1 MEDTEDKLTQIK
13 MTFIKIIELKME
25 NEKKIHVLDTKIV
38 KLKSM
43 YNEFIKNNKET
54 LCVFGLDSLYFQGK
68 VIDIEYDDV
77 KRLFAAIINRMYCEF
92 FKLYKIIVDY
102 IKSNIK
108 DKKLLELV
116 NIHNQFPVYKDLEP
130 FKIYDFD
137 VVQSIHDVIV
147 ELLYALHNYFTIK
160 ERELEKYKLKNKI
173 GFNIDNFVNTV
184 YFNNIMLRE
193 KITLFINY
201 LEFFHRLN
209 IKYLSRYYHKLDM
222 MVNQINSDIRFEEKN
237 DENATY
243 EIIDVREIKENQV
256 IQNDKSNSNNTT
268 HLEKF
273 FETPHDNKNEIP
285 SDLISELSVETIITE
300 TPSKSNSNNLKK
312 KKYKARKKN
321 KQHEEE
327 QKKLQQQ
334 MTTQVNINEYN
345 SEFVVSGE
353 DKNIQVAIE
362 EPPLV
367 VVEEKT
373 VAVVEEPPVV
383 VVEEPPVVVVEE
395 PPVVVV
401 EEPPVVVVEETLV
414 VVEELPV
421 VVVEETPVSE

>member
-13 MTFIKIIELKME
+13 TTFIKIIEWKME
-25 NEKKIHVLDTKIV
+25 NEKKIHILDTKIV

-137 VVQSIHDVIV
+137 VVQNIHDVIV

-160 ERELEKYKLKNKI
+160 ERELEKHKVKNKI

-237 DENATY
+237 DENTIY
-243 EIIDVREIKENQV
+243 EIIDVREMKENPV

-321 KQHEEE
+321 KQ
-327 QKKLQQQ
+327 QQIN
-334 MTTQVNINEYN
+334 TTVNSSDYN

-353 DKNIQVAIE
+353 DKNIQVVIE
-362 EPPLV
+362 ELPV
-367 VVEEKT
+367 VVEET
-373 VAVVEEPPVV
+373 PVVVVEETPVVVVEEAYVV
-383 VVEEPPVVVVEE
+383 VVEEPPVVVLEK
-395 PPVVVV
+395 PQVVVV
-401 EEPPVVVVEETLV
+401 EEPPVVV
-414 VVEELPV
+414 
-421 VVVEETPVSE
+421 EETPVSE

>member
-13 MTFIKIIELKME
+13 TTFIKIIELKME
-25 NEKKIHVLDTKIV
+25 NEKKINVLDTKIV
-38 KLKSM
+38 KLKGM
-43 YNEFIKNNKET
+43 YNEFIKSNKET

-68 VIDIEYDDV
+68 IIDIEYDDV
-77 KRLFAAIINRMYCEF
+77 KRLFLAIINRMYCEF

-137 VVQSIHDVIV
+137 VVQSIHDVNV

-160 ERELEKYKLKNKI
+160 ERELDKYKAKNKI

-193 KITLFINY
+193 KISLFINY
-201 LEFFHRLN
+201 LDFFHRLN

-222 MVNQINSDIRFEEKN
+222 MVNQINTDIRFEEKN
-237 DENATY
+237 DENSTY
-243 EIIDVREIKENQV
+243 EIIDVREMKENRV
-256 IQNDKSNSNNTT
+256 IQNPNATT

-273 FETPHDNKNEIP
+273 FEHPHDNKNETP

-300 TPSKSNSNNLKK
+300 TPSQTNSKNLKK
-312 KKYKARKKN
+312 KKYKARRKMREQEEALKN
-321 KQHEEE
+321 AG
-327 QKKLQQQ
+327 QQIIH
-334 MTTQVNINEYN
+334 VDSKAEYN
-345 SEFVVSGE
+345 SEFVISGE
-353 DKNIQVAIE
+353 DKNIQ
-362 EPPLV
+362 
-367 VVEEKT
+367 
-373 VAVVEEPPVV
+373 
-383 VVEEPPVVVVEE
+383 
-395 PPVVVV
+395 
-401 EEPPVVVVEETLV
+401 V

-421 VVVEETPVSE
+421 VVEEASIINDV

>member
-1 MEDTEDKLTQIK
+1 MEDTEDKLNQIK
-13 MTFIKIIELKME
+13 TTFIKIIELKME
-25 NEKKIHVLDTKIV
+25 NEKKINLLDTKIV

-43 YNEFIKNNKET
+43 YNEFIKNNQET

-68 VIDIEYDDV
+68 IIDIEYDDV
-77 KRLFAAIINRMYCEF
+77 KRLFSAIINRVYCEF

-130 FKIYDFD
+130 FKKYDFD

-160 ERELEKYKLKNKI
+160 ERELEKYKVKNKI

-193 KITLFINY
+193 KITLFISY
-201 LEFFHRLN
+201 LDFFHRLN

-222 MVNQINSDIRFEEKN
+222 MLNQINSDIHFEEKN
-237 DENATY
+237 DENASY

-256 IQNDKSNSNNTT
+256 IIQNNKSNSNTST

-273 FETPHDNKNEIP
+273 FETPHDDKNEIP
-285 SDLISELSVETIITE
+285 SDLISELSVETITTE
-300 TPSKSNSNNLKK
+300 TPSQSNSNNMKK
-312 KKYKARKKN
+312 KKYKARRKKREQEMMMN
-321 KQHEEE
+321 SQNNHENNPE
-327 QKKLQQQ
+327 
-334 MTTQVNINEYN
+334 I
-345 SEFVVSGE
+345 VVTGE
-353 DKNIQVAIE
+353 DKNIQVEID
-362 EPPLV
+362 
-367 VVEEKT
+367 
-373 VAVVEEPPVV
+373 EPPVV
-383 VVEEPPVVVVEE
+383 VVTEEAEKNVTVEE
-395 PPVVVV
+395 PPV
-401 EEPPVVVVEETLV
+401 
-414 VVEELPV
+414 
-421 VVVEETPVSE
+421 SE

>member
-1 MEDTEDKLTQIK
+1 MEDTEDKLNQIK
-13 MTFIKIIELKME
+13 TTFIKIIEWKME
-25 NEKKIHVLDTKIV
+25 NEKKISILETKIV
-38 KLKSM
+38 KLKGM

-68 VIDIEYDDV
+68 IIDIEYDDV
-77 KRLFAAIINRMYCEF
+77 KRLFSAIINRMYCEF
-92 FKLYKIIVDY
+92 FKLYKIVVDY
-102 IKSNIK
+102 IKTNIK

-160 ERELEKYKLKNKI
+160 ERELEKHKVKNKI

-222 MVNQINSDIRFEEKN
+222 MLNQINSDIHFEEKN

-243 EIIDVREIKENQV
+243 EMIDVREMKENRV
-256 IQNDKSNSNNTT
+256 NSKNTRD
-268 HLEKF
+268 LEKF
-273 FETPHDNKNEIP
+273 FEIPHENNIP
-285 SDLISELSVETIITE
+285 SDLISELSVETIVTE

-321 KQHEEE
+321 KQ
-327 QKKLQQQ
+327 Q
-334 MTTQVNINEYN
+334 MTTPLDNSNYN

-353 DKNIQVAIE
+353 DKNIQLAIDESLVAVME
-362 EPPLV
+362 ESLVAVMEESHVV
-367 VVEEKT
+367 VVEELH
-373 VAVVEEPPVV
+373 VAVVEELHVA
-383 VVEEPPVVVVEE
+383 VVEESQVTNIGEK
-395 PPVVVV
+395 
-401 EEPPVVVVEETLV
+401 
-414 VVEELPV
+414 
-421 VVVEETPVSE
+421 

>member
-13 MTFIKIIELKME
+13 TTFIKIIEWKME
-25 NEKKIHVLDTKIV
+25 NEKKISLLDTKIV
-38 KLKSM
+38 KLKGM

-68 VIDIEYDDV
+68 IIDIEYDDV
-77 KRLFAAIINRMYCEF
+77 KRLFSAIINRMYCEF
-92 FKLYKIIVDY
+92 FKLYKIVVDY
-102 IKSNIK
+102 IKTNIK

-160 ERELEKYKLKNKI
+160 ERELDKYKAKNKI

-193 KITLFINY
+193 KISLFINY
-201 LEFFHRLN
+201 LDFFHRLN

-243 EIIDVREIKENQV
+243 EIIDVREMKETQVNQ
-256 IQNDKSNSNNTT
+256 NPNATT

-273 FETPHDNKNEIP
+273 FETPHENNIP
-285 SDLISELSVETIITE
+285 SDLISELSVETIVTE
-300 TPSKSNSNNLKK
+300 SPSKSNSNNLKK
-312 KKYKARKKN
+312 KKYRARKKN
-321 KQHEEE
+321 KQ
-327 QKKLQQQ
+327 Q
-334 MTTQVNINEYN
+334 MTNTENSSDYN
-345 SEFVVSGE
+345 SEFVVSGD
-353 DKNIQVAIE
+353 DKNIQVVIE
-362 EPPLV
+362 ETPFV
-367 VVEEKT
+367 VIEES
-373 VAVVEEPPVV
+373 PVV
-383 VVEEPPVVVVEE
+383 VIEESPVVIVDETPAIADETPVVVIDENKIIE
-395 PPVVVV
+395 
-401 EEPPVVVVEETLV
+401 
-414 VVEELPV
+414 
-421 VVVEETPVSE
+421 

>member
-13 MTFIKIIELKME
+13 TTFIKIIELKME
-25 NEKKIHVLDTKIV
+25 NEKKIHILDTKIV

-68 VIDIEYDDV
+68 IIDIEYDDV
-77 KRLFAAIINRMYCEF
+77 KRLFSAIINRMYCEF

-312 KKYKARKKN
+312 KKYRARKKN
-321 KQHEEE
+321 KQ
-327 QKKLQQQ
+327 QQIN
-334 MTTQVNINEYN
+334 TTVNSSDYN

-353 DKNIQVAIE
+353 DKNIQVVIE
-362 EPPLV
+362 ELP
-367 VVEEKT
+367 
-373 VAVVEEPPVV
+373 
-383 VVEEPPVVVVEE
+383 
-395 PPVVVV
+395 
-401 EEPPVVVVEETLV
+401 VVVEET
-414 VVEELPV
+414 PV

>member
-13 MTFIKIIELKME
+13 TTFIKIIEWKME
-25 NEKKIHVLDTKIV
+25 NEKKISLLDTKIV
-38 KLKSM
+38 KLKGM
-43 YNEFIKNNKET
+43 YNEFIKSNKET

-68 VIDIEYDDV
+68 IIDIEYDDV
-77 KRLFAAIINRMYCEF
+77 KRLFSAIINRMYCEF
-92 FKLYKIIVDY
+92 FKLYKIVVDY
-102 IKSNIK
+102 IKTNIK

-160 ERELEKYKLKNKI
+160 ERELDKYKAKNKI

-201 LEFFHRLN
+201 LDFFHRLN

-237 DENATY
+237 DENGTY
-243 EIIDVREIKENQV
+243 EIIDVREIKENDV
-256 IQNDKSNSNNTT
+256 IQNDKINSNTSI

-285 SDLISELSVETIITE
+285 SDLISELSVETITTE
-300 TPSKSNSNNLKK
+300 TPSQSNSHNMNNLKK
-312 KKYKARKKN
+312 KKYRARRKKREQEMIMN
-321 KQHEEE
+321 SQNNHENNPE
-327 QKKLQQQ
+327 
-334 MTTQVNINEYN
+334 I
-345 SEFVVSGE
+345 VVTGE
-353 DKNIQVAIE
+353 DKNIQVVIE
-362 EPPLV
+362 ESP
-367 VVEEKT
+367 
-373 VAVVEEPPVV
+373 VAVVEDVPVVIVVVDDTPVIVEEAPVVIVEEAPVV
-383 VVEEPPVVVVEE
+383 VIDENKTIE
-395 PPVVVV
+395 
-401 EEPPVVVVEETLV
+401 
-414 VVEELPV
+414 
-421 VVVEETPVSE
+421 

>member
-13 MTFIKIIELKME
+13 TTFIKIIELKME
-25 NEKKIHVLDTKIV
+25 NEKKIHVLDTKIL
-38 KLKSM
+38 KLKGM

-68 VIDIEYDDV
+68 IIDIEYDDV
-77 KRLFAAIINRMYCEF
+77 KRLFTAIINRMYCEF
-92 FKLYKIIVDY
+92 FKLYKIVVDY
-102 IKSNIK
+102 IKSNIN

-116 NIHNQFPVYKDLEP
+116 NIHNQFPVYRDLEP

-160 ERELEKYKLKNKI
+160 ERELEKYKAKNKI

-193 KITLFINY
+193 KISLFISY
-201 LEFFHRLN
+201 LDFFHRLN

-243 EIIDVREIKENQV
+243 EMIDMREIKETQV
-256 IQNDKSNSNNTT
+256 IQNPNSNATI

-273 FETPHDNKNEIP
+273 FETPHENKTEIP

-300 TPSKSNSNNLKK
+300 TPSQSNSQNLNNLKK
-312 KKYKARKKN
+312 KKYKARR
-321 KQHEEE
+321 KQ
-327 QKKLQQQ
+327 KLQEEALKNAQQ
-334 MTTQVNINEYN
+334 QITNPVNSCEYN

-353 DKNIQVAIE
+353 DKNIQVASHE
-362 EPPLV
+362 LQA
-367 VVEEKT
+367 
-373 VAVVEEPPVV
+373 VAVSVLEENTTNV
-383 VVEEPPVVVVEE
+383 
-395 PPVVVV
+395 
-401 EEPPVVVVEETLV
+401 
-414 VVEELPV
+414 
-421 VVVEETPVSE
+421 

>member
-13 MTFIKIIELKME
+13 TTFIKIIEWKME
-25 NEKKIHVLDTKIV
+25 NEKKISLLDTKIV
-38 KLKSM
+38 KLKGM

-68 VIDIEYDDV
+68 IIDIEYDDV
-77 KRLFAAIINRMYCEF
+77 KRLFSAIINRMYCEF
-92 FKLYKIIVDY
+92 FKLYKIVVDY
-102 IKSNIK
+102 IKTNIK

-160 ERELEKYKLKNKI
+160 DRELEKYKAKNKI

-193 KITLFINY
+193 KISLFINY

-222 MVNQINSDIRFEEKN
+222 MVNQINTDIRFEEKN

-243 EIIDVREIKENQV
+243 EIIDVREMKENRV
-256 IQNDKSNSNNTT
+256 IQNPNATT

-273 FETPHDNKNEIP
+273 FEHPHDNKSEIP
-285 SDLISELSVETIITE
+285 CDLISELSVETIVTE

-312 KKYKARKKN
+312 KKYRARKKN
-321 KQHEEE
+321 KQ
-327 QKKLQQQ
+327 Q
-334 MTTQVNINEYN
+334 MTNTANSSDYN
-345 SEFVVSGE
+345 SEFVVSEE
-353 DKNIQVAIE
+353 DKNIQLVIE
-362 EPPLV
+362 EAP
-367 VVEEKT
+367 
-373 VAVVEEPPVV
+373 VAVVEEAPVV
-383 VVEEPPVVVVEE
+383 VVEESPVVVVEDAH
-395 PPVVVV
+395 VVVIDENTNNV
-401 EEPPVVVVEETLV
+401 
-414 VVEELPV
+414 
-421 VVVEETPVSE
+421 

>member
-13 MTFIKIIELKME
+13 TTFIKIIELKME
-25 NEKKIHVLDTKIV
+25 NEKKIHVLDTKIL
-38 KLKSM
+38 KLKGM

-68 VIDIEYDDV
+68 IIDIEYDDV

-92 FKLYKIIVDY
+92 FKLYKIVVDY
-102 IKSNIK
+102 IKSNIN

-116 NIHNQFPVYKDLEP
+116 NIHNQFPVYRDLEP

-160 ERELEKYKLKNKI
+160 ERELEKYKAKNKI

-193 KITLFINY
+193 KISLFISY
-201 LEFFHRLN
+201 LDFFHRLN

-243 EIIDVREIKENQV
+243 EMIDMREIKETQV
-256 IQNDKSNSNNTT
+256 IQNPNSNATI
-268 HLEKF
+268 HLEQF
-273 FETPHDNKNEIP
+273 FETPHENKIEIP

-300 TPSKSNSNNLKK
+300 TPSQSNSQNLNNLKK
-312 KKYKARKKN
+312 KKYKARR
-321 KQHEEE
+321 KQ
-327 QKKLQQQ
+327 KLQEEALKNAQQ
-334 MTTQVNINEYN
+334 QITNPVNSCEYN

-353 DKNIQVAIE
+353 NKNIQVASHE
-362 EPPLV
+362 LQA
-367 VVEEKT
+367 
-373 VAVVEEPPVV
+373 VAVSVLEENTTNV
-383 VVEEPPVVVVEE
+383 
-395 PPVVVV
+395 
-401 EEPPVVVVEETLV
+401 
-414 VVEELPV
+414 
-421 VVVEETPVSE
+421 

>member
-13 MTFIKIIELKME
+13 NTFIKIIEWKME
-25 NEKKIHVLDTKIV
+25 NEKKISLLDTKIV
-38 KLKSM
+38 KLKGM
-43 YNEFIKNNKET
+43 YNEFIKSNKET

-68 VIDIEYDDV
+68 IIDIEYDDV
-77 KRLFAAIINRMYCEF
+77 KRLFSAIINRMYCEF
-92 FKLYKIIVDY
+92 FKLYKIVVDY
-102 IKSNIK
+102 IKTNIK

-130 FKIYDFD
+130 FKIYDFY

-160 ERELEKYKLKNKI
+160 ERELEKYKIKNKI

-237 DENATY
+237 DENASY
-243 EIIDVREIKENQV
+243 EIIDVREMKENQV
-256 IQNDKSNSNNTT
+256 IQNPNATT

-273 FETPHDNKNEIP
+273 FETPHDNNIP
-285 SDLISELSVETIITE
+285 SDLISELSVETIVTE

-312 KKYKARKKN
+312 KKYRARKKN
-321 KQHEEE
+321 KQ
-327 QKKLQQQ
+327 Q
-334 MTTQVNINEYN
+334 MTKTANSSDYN
-345 SEFVVSGE
+345 SEFVVSGD
-353 DKNIQVAIE
+353 DKNIQLVIEETPVAIVE
-362 EPPLV
+362 EAPVV
-367 VVEEKT
+367 VVEESPVVVLEEAPVVVVEESP
-373 VAVVEEPPVV
+373 VAVPEEAPVVVPEEAPVAVPEEPPVV
-383 VVEEPPVVVVEE
+383 VVEEAPVILEE
-395 PPVVVV
+395 NTNNV
-401 EEPPVVVVEETLV
+401 
-414 VVEELPV
+414 
-421 VVVEETPVSE
+421 

>member
-13 MTFIKIIELKME
+13 TTFIKIIEWKME
-25 NEKKIHVLDTKIV
+25 NEKKIHILDTKIV

-137 VVQSIHDVIV
+137 VVQNIHDVIV

-160 ERELEKYKLKNKI
+160 ERELEKHKVKNKI

-209 IKYLSRYYHKLDM
+209 IKYLSRYYNKLDM

-237 DENATY
+237 DENTIY
-243 EIIDVREIKENQV
+243 EIIDVREMKENPV

-321 KQHEEE
+321 KQ
-327 QKKLQQQ
+327 QQIN
-334 MTTQVNINEYN
+334 TTVNSSDYN

-353 DKNIQVAIE
+353 DKNIQVVIE
-362 EPPLV
+362 ELPV
-367 VVEEKT
+367 VVEET
-373 VAVVEEPPVV
+373 PVVVVEETPVVVVEEAYVV
-383 VVEEPPVVVVEE
+383 VVEEPPVVVLEK
-395 PPVVVV
+395 PQVVVV
-401 EEPPVVVVEETLV
+401 EEPPVVV
-414 VVEELPV
+414 
-421 VVVEETPVSE
+421 EETPVSE

>member
-13 MTFIKIIELKME
+13 TTFIKIIELKME
-25 NEKKIHVLDTKIV
+25 NEKKIHVLDTKIL
-38 KLKSM
+38 KLKGM

-68 VIDIEYDDV
+68 IIDIEYDDV

-92 FKLYKIIVDY
+92 FKLYKIVVDY
-102 IKSNIK
+102 IKSNIN

-116 NIHNQFPVYKDLEP
+116 NIHNQFPVYRDLEP

-160 ERELEKYKLKNKI
+160 ERELEKYKAKNKI

-193 KITLFINY
+193 KISLFISY
-201 LEFFHRLN
+201 LDFFHRLN

-243 EIIDVREIKENQV
+243 EMIDMREIKETQV
-256 IQNDKSNSNNTT
+256 IQNPNSNATI
-268 HLEKF
+268 HLEQF
-273 FETPHDNKNEIP
+273 FETPHENKTEIP

-300 TPSKSNSNNLKK
+300 TPSQSNSQNLNNLKK
-312 KKYKARKKN
+312 KKYKARR
-321 KQHEEE
+321 KQ
-327 QKKLQQQ
+327 KLQEEALKNAQQ
-334 MTTQVNINEYN
+334 QITNPVNSCEYN

-353 DKNIQVAIE
+353 NKNIQVASHE
-362 EPPLV
+362 LQA
-367 VVEEKT
+367 
-373 VAVVEEPPVV
+373 VAVSVLEENTTNV
-383 VVEEPPVVVVEE
+383 
-395 PPVVVV
+395 
-401 EEPPVVVVEETLV
+401 
-414 VVEELPV
+414 
-421 VVVEETPVSE
+421 

>member
-13 MTFIKIIELKME
+13 TTFIKIIEWKME
-25 NEKKIHVLDTKIV
+25 NEKKISILDTKIV
-38 KLKSM
+38 KLKGM

-68 VIDIEYDDV
+68 IIDIEYDDV
-77 KRLFAAIINRMYCEF
+77 KRLFSAIINRMYCEF
-92 FKLYKIIVDY
+92 FKLYKIVVDY
-102 IKSNIK
+102 IKTNIK

-160 ERELEKYKLKNKI
+160 ERELDKYKAKNKI

-193 KITLFINY
+193 KISLFINY

-237 DENATY
+237 DENTTY
-243 EIIDVREIKENQV
+243 EIIDVREMKENQV
-256 IQNDKSNSNNTT
+256 NQNPNSNATT

-273 FETPHDNKNEIP
+273 FETPHDDKNEIP
-285 SDLISELSVETIITE
+285 SDLISELSVETIVTE
-300 TPSKSNSNNLKK
+300 TQSKSNSNNLKK

-321 KQHEEE
+321 KQ
-327 QKKLQQQ
+327 Q
-334 MTTQVNINEYN
+334 MTVPVNSSGYN
-345 SEFVVSGE
+345 SEFVISSD
-353 DKNIQVAIE
+353 DKNIQLAIDE
-362 EPPLV
+362 AP
-367 VVEEKT
+367 
-373 VAVVEEPPVV
+373 VAVVEEAHVA
-383 VVEEPPVVVVEE
+383 VVEEAHVAVVEE
-395 PPVVVV
+395 A
-401 EEPPVVVVEETLV
+401 
-414 VVEELPV
+414 PV
-421 VVVEETPVSE
+421 VVVEETPVVVVEESHVVVIDENTNNV

>member
-13 MTFIKIIELKME
+13 NTFIKIIEWKME
-25 NEKKIHVLDTKIV
+25 NEKKISLLDTKIM
-38 KLKSM
+38 KLKGM

-68 VIDIEYDDV
+68 IIDIEYDDV
-77 KRLFAAIINRMYCEF
+77 KRLFSAIINRMYCEF
-92 FKLYKIIVDY
+92 FKLYKIVVDY
-102 IKSNIK
+102 IKTNIK

-160 ERELEKYKLKNKI
+160 ERELEKYKVKNKI

-209 IKYLSRYYHKLDM
+209 IKYLSRYYYKLEM
-222 MVNQINSDIRFEEKN
+222 MLNQINNDIHFEEKN

-243 EIIDVREIKENQV
+243 EMIDVREMKEKQV
-256 IQNDKSNSNNTT
+256 IHNDKNDLKNTT

-285 SDLISELSVETIITE
+285 SDLISELSVETIVTE
-300 TPSKSNSNNLKK
+300 TQSKSNSNNLKK

-321 KQHEEE
+321 KQQEIA
-327 QKKLQQQ
+327 
-334 MTTQVNINEYN
+334 TTVSSSIYN
-345 SEFVVSGE
+345 SEFMLSEE
-353 DKNIQVAIE
+353 DKNIKVVIE
-362 EPPLV
+362 E
-367 VVEEKT
+367 
-373 VAVVEEPPVV
+373 APVV
-383 VVEEPPVVVVEE
+383 VVEEAPVDVVEEAPVVVVEE
-395 PPVVVV
+395 APVD
-401 EEPPVVVVEETLV
+401 
-414 VVEELPV
+414 
-421 VVVEETPVSE
+421 VVEETPVDVVEETPVVVIDENTNNA

>member
-13 MTFIKIIELKME
+13 TTFIKIIELKME
-25 NEKKIHVLDTKIV
+25 NEKKINILDTKIV
-38 KLKSM
+38 KLKGM
-43 YNEFIKNNKET
+43 YNEFIKNNKDT

-68 VIDIEYDDV
+68 IIDIEYDDV
-77 KRLFAAIINRMYCEF
+77 KRLFSAIINRMYCEF

-116 NIHNQFPVYKDLEP
+116 NIHNQFPVYRDLEP

-160 ERELEKYKLKNKI
+160 DRELEKYKAKNKI

-193 KITLFINY
+193 KISLFINY
-201 LEFFHRLN
+201 LDFFHRLN

-222 MVNQINSDIRFEEKN
+222 MVNQINSDIHFEEKN

-243 EIIDVREIKENQV
+243 EIIDVREMKENQI
-256 IQNDKSNSNNTT
+256 IQNPNATT

-273 FETPHDNKNEIP
+273 FETPHDNNIP
-285 SDLISELSVETIITE
+285 CDLISELSVETIVTE

-321 KQHEEE
+321 KQ
-327 QKKLQQQ
+327 Q
-334 MTTQVNINEYN
+334 MTNTENSSDYN
-345 SEFVVSGE
+345 SEFVISSD
-353 DKNIQVAIE
+353 DKNIQLVIE
-362 EPPLV
+362 ESP
-367 VVEEKT
+367 VVEE
-373 VAVVEEPPVV
+373 APVV
-383 VVEEPPVVVVEE
+383 VVEESPVVVVEE
-395 PPVVVV
+395 APVIL
-401 EEPPVVVVEETLV
+401 EENTNNV
-414 VVEELPV
+414 
-421 VVVEETPVSE
+421 

>member
-13 MTFIKIIELKME
+13 NTFIKIIEWKME
-25 NEKKIHVLDTKIV
+25 NEKKISLLDTKIM
-38 KLKSM
+38 KLKGM

-68 VIDIEYDDV
+68 IIDIEYDDV
-77 KRLFAAIINRMYCEF
+77 KRLFSAIINRMYCEF
-92 FKLYKIIVDY
+92 FKLYKIVVDY
-102 IKSNIK
+102 IKTNIK

-160 ERELEKYKLKNKI
+160 ERELEKYKIKNKI

-193 KITLFINY
+193 KISLFINY
-201 LEFFHRLN
+201 LDFFHRLN
-209 IKYLSRYYHKLDM
+209 IKYLSRYYHKLEM

-237 DENATY
+237 DENASY
-243 EIIDVREIKENQV
+243 EIIDVREMKENQV
-256 IQNDKSNSNNTT
+256 IQNPNATT

-273 FETPHDNKNEIP
+273 FETPHDNNIP
-285 SDLISELSVETIITE
+285 SDLISELSVETIVTE

-312 KKYKARKKN
+312 KKYRARKKN
-321 KQHEEE
+321 KQ
-327 QKKLQQQ
+327 Q
-334 MTTQVNINEYN
+334 MTNTANSSDYN
-345 SEFVVSGE
+345 SEFVVSGD
-353 DKNIQVAIE
+353 DKNIQLVIEETPVAIVE
-362 EPPLV
+362 EAPVV
-367 VVEEKT
+367 VVEESPVVVLEEAPVVVVEESP
-373 VAVVEEPPVV
+373 VAVPEEAPVVVPEEAPVAVPEEPPVV
-383 VVEEPPVVVVEE
+383 VVEEAPVILEE
-395 PPVVVV
+395 NTNNV
-401 EEPPVVVVEETLV
+401 
-414 VVEELPV
+414 
-421 VVVEETPVSE
+421 

>member
-13 MTFIKIIELKME
+13 TTFIKIIEWKME
-25 NEKKIHVLDTKIV
+25 NEKKISLLDTKIV
-38 KLKSM
+38 KLKGM

-68 VIDIEYDDV
+68 IIDIEYDDV
-77 KRLFAAIINRMYCEF
+77 KRLFSAIINRMYCEF
-92 FKLYKIIVDY
+92 FKLYKIVVDY
-102 IKSNIK
+102 IKTNIK

-160 ERELEKYKLKNKI
+160 DRELEKYKAKNKI

-222 MVNQINSDIRFEEKN
+222 MVNQINTDIRFEEKN

-243 EIIDVREIKENQV
+243 EIIDVREMKENRV
-256 IQNDKSNSNNTT
+256 IQNPNATT

-273 FETPHDNKNEIP
+273 FETPHDNNIP
-285 SDLISELSVETIITE
+285 SDLISELSVETIVTE

-312 KKYKARKKN
+312 KKYRARKKN
-321 KQHEEE
+321 KQ
-327 QKKLQQQ
+327 Q
-334 MTTQVNINEYN
+334 MTNTANSSDYN
-345 SEFVVSGE
+345 SEFVVSGD
-353 DKNIQVAIE
+353 DKNIQVVIEESPVVEEAPVVVVEESPVVVLEETPVVIVEETPLMIAE

-367 VVEEKT
+367 VVEET
-373 VAVVEEPPVV
+373 PVLVVEESPIP
-383 VVEEPPVVVVEE
+383 E
-395 PPVVVV
+395 
-401 EEPPVVVVEETLV
+401 
-414 VVEELPV
+414 
-421 VVVEETPVSE
+421 

>member
-13 MTFIKIIELKME
+13 TTFIKIIELKME
-25 NEKKIHVLDTKIV
+25 NEKKISILDTKIV

-43 YNEFIKNNKET
+43 YNEFIKNNQET

-68 VIDIEYDDV
+68 IIDIEYDDV
-77 KRLFAAIINRMYCEF
+77 KRLFSAIINRMYCEF

-130 FKIYDFD
+130 FKKYDFD

-160 ERELEKYKLKNKI
+160 ERELEKHKAKNKI

-193 KITLFINY
+193 KITLFISY
-201 LEFFHRLN
+201 LDFFHRLN

-222 MVNQINSDIRFEEKN
+222 MLNQINSDIHFEEKN
-237 DENATY
+237 DENASY

-256 IQNDKSNSNNTT
+256 IQNDKNNLNTT
-268 HLEKF
+268 IHLEKF
-273 FETPHDNKNEIP
+273 FETPHDNTNEIP

-312 KKYKARKKN
+312 KKYRARKKN
-321 KQHEEE
+321 KQ
-327 QKKLQQQ
+327 QIN
-334 MTTQVNINEYN
+334 TTVNTSDYN
-345 SEFVVSGE
+345 SEFVVSGD
-353 DKNIQVAIE
+353 DKNIQVVIE
-362 EPPLV
+362 ELPV
-367 VVEEKT
+367 VVEE
-373 VAVVEEPPVV
+373 APVV
-383 VVEEPPVVVVEE
+383 VA
-395 PPVVVV
+395 
-401 EEPPVVVVEETLV
+401 EET
-414 VVEELPV
+414 PV
-421 VVVEETPVSE
+421 VVVEETPVVVVEETPVVVVEEAPVVVIDENTNNA

>member
-13 MTFIKIIELKME
+13 TTFIKIIELKME
-25 NEKKIHVLDTKIV
+25 NEKKIHVLDTKIL
-38 KLKSM
+38 KLKGM

-68 VIDIEYDDV
+68 IIDIEYDDV

-92 FKLYKIIVDY
+92 FKLYKIVVDY
-102 IKSNIK
+102 IKSNIN

-116 NIHNQFPVYKDLEP
+116 NIHNQFPVYRDLEP

-160 ERELEKYKLKNKI
+160 ERELEKYKAKNKS

-193 KITLFINY
+193 KISLFISY
-201 LEFFHRLN
+201 LDFFHRLN

-243 EIIDVREIKENQV
+243 EMIDMREIKETQV
-256 IQNDKSNSNNTT
+256 IQNPNSNATI
-268 HLEKF
+268 HLEQF
-273 FETPHDNKNEIP
+273 FETPHENKIEIP

-300 TPSKSNSNNLKK
+300 TPSQSNSQNLNNLKK
-312 KKYKARKKN
+312 KKYKARR
-321 KQHEEE
+321 KQ
-327 QKKLQQQ
+327 KLQEEALKNAQQ
-334 MTTQVNINEYN
+334 QITNPVNSCEYN

-353 DKNIQVAIE
+353 DKNIQVANHELQAVAISVLE
-362 EPPLV
+362 ENTTNV
-367 VVEEKT
+367 
-373 VAVVEEPPVV
+373 
-383 VVEEPPVVVVEE
+383 
-395 PPVVVV
+395 
-401 EEPPVVVVEETLV
+401 
-414 VVEELPV
+414 
-421 VVVEETPVSE
+421 